1 MKYNKLATNTNT
13 TGFGSFF
20 GQKVKDYKALVKF
33 RLALSVVF
41 SACTAF
47 YLGVETFFWSE
58 LLILGLGGF
67 FVTASANALN
77 QVLEKE
83 TDKLMARTQ
92 NRPLPAGRM
101 ETSEAVLLAG
111 ILGAGGILMLAYF
124 NPVTAVL
131 GAFSLVSY
139 AFIYTPMK
147 RVSPAAVWIG
157 AVPGALPMA
166 IGWVAAS
173 STGTIGIEAIFL
185 FSLQF
190 IWQFPH
196 FWAIAWLS
204 YEDYAKAGFYLLP
217 TNQKDGR
224 TKGTVLQIILYI
236 VFLIAISFAP
246 LYLQISG
253 LVACIVM
260 LVCGVIFLWYGIK
273 LYQKCN
279 KIAARQLMFASLF
292 YQLIVFITLM
302 IDKI

>member
-1 MKYNKLATNTNT
+1 MATNTDT
-13 TGFGSFF
+13 TGIGSLM
-20 GQKVKDYKALVKF
+20 GQKIKDYKALVKF

-41 SACTAF
+41 SACTAY
-47 YLGVETFFWSE
+47 YLGADDFSWYN

-67 FVTASANALN
+67 LVTASANALN

-83 TDKLMARTQ
+83 TDKLMGRTQ

-101 ETSEAVLLAG
+101 EMSEAVLLAG
-111 ILGAGGILMLAYF
+111 LMGAAGILMLAYF

-173 STGTIGIEAIFL
+173 PTGEIGIAAVFL

-190 IWQFPH
+190 LWQFPH

-217 TNQKDGR
+217 SNQKDGR
-224 TKGTVLQIILYI
+224 TKGTAMQIIFYVLC
-236 VFLIAISFAP
+236 LIAISFAP
-246 LYLQISG
+246 LYLGISG
-253 LVACIVM
+253 LIACSVMALCGIV
-260 LVCGVIFLWYGIK
+260 FLGYAIN
-273 LYQKCN
+273 LYRKCD
-279 KIAARQLMFASLF
+279 KTAARKLMFASLF
-292 YQLIVFITLM
+292 YQMIVFITLM

>member
-1 MKYNKLATNTNT
+1 MATNTDT
-13 TGFGSFF
+13 TGIGTLI
-20 GQKVKDYKALVKF
+20 GQKIKDYKALVKF

-41 SACTAF
+41 SACTAY
-47 YLGVETFFWSE
+47 YLGTNAFLWSNFM
-58 LLILGLGGF
+58 ILGFGGF
-67 FVTASANALN
+67 LVTAAANALN

-83 TDKLMARTQ
+83 TDKLMARTL

-101 ETSEAVLLAG
+101 EMSEAVLLAG
-111 ILGAGGILMLAYF
+111 IMGAGGILMLAYF

-173 STGTIGIEAIFL
+173 STGEIGIEAIFL

-190 IWQFPH
+190 LWQFPH

-217 TNQKDGR
+217 SHKKDGR
-224 TKGTVLQIILYI
+224 TKGTVLQIIFYVLC
-236 VFLIAISFAP
+236 LIAISFVP
-246 LYLQISG
+246 WYLQISG
-253 LVACIVM
+253 LIAGVVM
-260 LVCGVIFLWYGIK
+260 LLSGIVFLWYALR
-273 LYQKCN
+273 LYKQCT

-292 YQLIVFITLM
+292 YQLIVFIALM
-302 IDKI
+302 LDKI